1 MGQPLPFRSEPRFL
15 PAFAVAAVLAVLSL
29 GASGASAAI
38 FINEVF
44 PNPVGV
50 ETGLDEKVEIYNSG
64 PLAVDMTG
72 WGIDDA
78 VTISTAAVRARIPED
93 FDATCSTNPIIGP
106 GEFRVVHMLAGSA
119 VLNNGGDDVY
129 LVANRVLPAIV
140 VHNITYPTGVTE
152 GSGWACL
159 PNGTSTFAVR
169 ALTLCASNGGPVG
182 DVTPP
187 ADITNLLAVPG
198 QFPGEIR
205 LTWTAPGDDG
215 TTGTA
220 SSYIVKVSHDPITLA
235 NFDAAA
241 DLDRWILEPLPQAAA
256 APETVFV
263 FGLAPD
269 STWHFAMKTQDEVP
283 NTSGLSN
290 DASALP
296 LAGTLPDP
304 NLGFTP
310 YFGNLHSHSSYSDG
324 VQTPAAAYAFA
335 QLSAPT
341 PLDFL
346 AVTDHNHVSA
356 GMQLANYALGA
367 AEAASANSDGNFVA
381 LWGQE
386 WGVISTGGHA
396 NVFEA
401 PVLFGWDPGQYD
413 VFVAQTDYTGLY
425 TALRANPPAL
435 YAPVVEFCHPS
446 PSDFNSYALTAD
458 AKAVVSLMAMVS
470 GPAFSTS
477 VTESDV
483 GSSTGNEILFQD
495 ALRKGFRVSPTADQ
509 DNHNATWGASTEGRT
524 AVLTSGKTK
533 SQIMAG
539 LAAGR
544 CYATQDHNVQVQF
557 AADGRPMGSAWT
569 AGTGIQISARI
580 TDPDLT
586 DRVSQID
593 VMRGITGASNAVV
606 VASSVG
612 NPNLVWRERKTFATG
627 TEAHYYLR
635 IRMADNQTV
644 WSGPVYVTYD
654 PASVTG
660 VDDGGRPEAAFGIQ
674 ARPNPMVN
682 RVTASFTLSHGTD
695 AADLAV
701 YDAAGR
707 RVATL
712 INGPLAAGTHT
723 IDWTGRDDYGHASAA
738 GIYFLRVNAGQR
750 TAVQKVLL
758 LK

>member
-1 MGQPLPFRSEPRFL
+1 MGQQSPIRTAPRAL
-15 PAFAVAAVLAVLSL
+15 PAAAALLALL
-29 GASGASAAI
+29 LLAPTTASAAI

-64 PLAVDMTG
+64 PNAVDVTG
-72 WGIDDA
+72 WAIDDA
-78 VTISTAAVRARIPED
+78 VTISTAAVRARLPED
-93 FDATCSTNPIIGP
+93 FDASCSTNPIIQP

-129 LVANRVLPAIV
+129 LVSNRVLPAV
-140 VHNITYPTGVTE
+140 VVQLVTYPTGVTE

-159 PNGTSTFAVR
+159 PNGTTSFAVR

-187 ADITNLLAVPG
+187 ATVSDLLAAPG

-215 TTGTA
+215 STGTA
-220 SSYIVKVSHDPITLA
+220 TNYIMRVSHTAIVTPGD
-235 NFDAAA
+235 FAAA
-241 DLDRWILEPLPQAAA
+241 LPVEHWIDEPVPHVAAT
-256 APETVFV
+256 PETLFV

-269 STWHFAMKTQDEVP
+269 STWHFALQTQDEVP
-283 NTSGLSN
+283 NNSGISN
-290 DASALP
+290 DASSVPFAGALP
-296 LAGTLPDP
+296 NP

-310 YFGNLHSHSSYSDG
+310 YYGNLHSHSSYSDG

-335 QLSAPT
+335 RLTAPT

-356 GMQLANYALGA
+356 GMQLSNYALGA

-381 LWGQE
+381 IWGQE

-401 PVLFGWDPGQYD
+401 PVLFGWDPGQFN

-425 TALRANPPAL
+425 TALRANPPVG
-435 YAPVVEFCHPS
+435 YAPVVEFCHPAG
-446 PSDFNSYALTAD
+446 SDFNNYALTAD

-477 VTESDV
+477 TTESDV
-483 GSSTGNEILFQD
+483 GSSTGNEILFND

-524 AVLTSGKTK
+524 AALTSGKTK
-533 SQIMAG
+533 SQIMGA

-544 CYATQDHNVQVQF
+544 CYATQDHNVVVQF

-569 AGTGIQISARI
+569 SGAGIQIAAKI
-580 TDPDLT
+580 TDPDVA
-586 DRVSQID
+586 DAVVGID
-593 VMRGITGASNAVV
+593 VMRGITTVSNAVV

-612 NPNLVWRERKTFATG
+612 NSELVWRERQTFATG

-644 WSGPVYVTYD
+644 WTGPVYVTYD
-654 PASVTG
+654 PAAVTG
-660 VDDGGRPEAAFGIQ
+660 VDDGVRPEASFAIQ
-674 ARPNPMVN
+674 ARPNPMVS
-682 RVTASFTLSHGTD
+682 RVTASFTLSHAAD
-695 AADLAV
+695 RADLAV
-701 YDAAGR
+701 YDASGR
-707 RVATL
+707 RVTTL
-712 INGPLAAGTHT
+712 LNGPLTAGNHS
-723 IDWTGRDDYGHASAA
+723 IDWTGQDDYGRNMAA
-738 GIYFLRVNAGQR
+738 GIYFLKLNAGQR
-750 TAVQKVLL
+750 QAVQKVLL